1 MKLTSTRCL
10 SWALSLCA
18 LCAPKAS
25 ALASS
30 AAPRAALPAALAALD
45 PAAAVQG
52 SDDDA
57 ALIAEERRECDRLR
71 RRGEARTAER
81 RLTEI
86 LDEDKTD
93 AESFVL
99 RARCRVDQTQL
110 AQALQD
116 VHAASAILAAPEKSA
131 APGAAPGPTGAG
143 ENAAE
148 ARAENRRRLGA
159 LTLRTEADI
168 LSLMGRSSEAV
179 ALLDKAAKSLA
190 PALDARDA
198 WSLGRALWQAGQRER
213 ARVVLGQGSE
223 CGDDQPWDGLWA
235 RGECQ
240 RRLGRLEAASQSFVR
255 SLEVSKAV
263 DGDEPDVLAALG
275 SLYFEADKEVEAAKG
290 RSAANLFRDALKLD
304 PVHEGALLGLHAL
317 HRYNWQRQ
325 RESAQSILGRALA
338 ARPESIETLLVA
350 VAVDIDDGQ
359 LKSARE
365 RLAKLESI
373 AGGRRE
379 VKTLRAT
386 LDWIEHK
393 EEACAAI
400 LGELEKEDP
409 LDATPEREVGRH
421 LLELYRF
428 AEGLPFV
435 KRACERDPTDWDAL
449 TQLGRAL
456 ANTGDEVGARDALD
470 RAQKA
475 AAGRQDAWRDN
486 MRLALKRIGEKHERA
501 EKGDLTFSWE
511 PEGGAVLATYLIPF
525 YENARAELAKRYG
538 FTPQPTTIEVFRQHK
553 DFSVRSTGF
562 EGFPALGVCFG
573 PVVTAVSP
581 LSEMRGTQSW
591 ARTSFHEFTHVIHLG
606 LSHNRCPRWITEG
619 LATWEEVNRNPTWTR
634 NMRRELVD
642 SIANGDVIPVRE
654 INRAFRGPR
663 ILFGYYQGGLI
674 CQMLIERDG
683 FAPIVRLLEA
693 FDRGLDLDQALAEVY
708 KTTPEALDRD
718 FAAFVAHETAGL
730 RIEPR
735 WNPSRVERI
744 RLALARTMPSDAKK
758 RAEWID
764 GWCTV
769 AWSAWQQHQKIDAQ
783 EALRQ
788 IKDVDPPPPRSLFLR
803 GEIALTD
810 GDATLAAKLWKQA
823 IDQGADDYRVRI
835 ALGAFAR
842 DANDEGEMEAQYK
855 AAEKVFPGYDDHD
868 LSAELRLAAL
878 YDKEKRVDD
887 AMLAR
892 ERWLRWNA
900 GEVKA
905 RLTVAK
911 WRLEKGDTDIALAL
925 YDQANEVDP
934 FLRSLHRAWGDALRA
949 ANRHAEALREYE
961 MTLAVPPALDA
972 EKQEPYT
979 DVERAEVLGLQA
991 ASLLS
996 LGRNSEALAKAKE
1009 ALALD
1014 GDCAIAKE
1022 TLQKVQ

>member
-1 MKLTSTRCL
+1 MKSIAPLRSTWFL
-10 SWALSLCA
+10 AVCA
-18 LCAPKAS
+18 LGAPSVAARPNVHELGALES
-25 ALASS
+25 AQF
-30 AAPRAALPAALAALD
+30 RAASDTLSPQD
-45 PAAAVQG
+45 K
-52 SDDDA
+52 DDDA

-71 RRGEARTAER
+71 RRGEARKAER
-81 RLTEI
+81 RLTEL
-86 LDEDKTD
+86 LDENKGD
-93 AESFVL
+93 AESFLL
-99 RARCRVDQTQL
+99 RARCLVDQAQL
-110 AQALQD
+110 SKALDD
-116 VHAASAILAAPEKSA
+116 VHAATAILSGPASAQQSGSSPKDADPKS
-131 APGAAPGPTGAG
+131 
-143 ENAAE
+143 AE
-148 ARAENRRRLGA
+148 ARSDSVRRLRAEA
-159 LTLRTEADI
+159 LRIEAEILGTL
-168 LSLMGRSSEAV
+168 GRASEAV
-179 ALLDKAAKSLA
+179 ALLEKGASTLA

-198 WSLGRALWQAGQRER
+198 WVLGESAWRAGQRDR
-213 ARVVLGQGSE
+213 ARTFLAQGADT
-223 CGDDQPWDGLWA
+223 GDDQPWDGLWA

-240 RRLGRLEAASQSFVR
+240 QRLGRLEAASQSYVR
-255 SLEVSKAV
+255 SLEVAKSFE
-263 DGDEPDVLAALG
+263 GEEPDVLAALG
-275 SLYFEADKEVEAAKG
+275 ALYFEADKEVEAAKG
-290 RSAANLFRDALKLD
+290 RSAANLYRDALKLD
-304 PVHEGALLGLHAL
+304 ATHEAALLGLHAL

-325 RESAQSILGRALA
+325 RESAQAILGRALA
-338 ARPESIETLLVA
+338 ARPDSIETLLVA

-365 RLAKLESI
+365 RLAKLE
-373 AGGRRE
+373 AVAAGRRE

-393 EEACAAI
+393 EDACLAI
-400 LGELEKEDP
+400 LAELAKEDP
-409 LDATPEREVGRH
+409 KDATPEREVGRH

-435 KRACERDPTDWDAL
+435 KRASERDPTDWDAL

-456 ANTGDEVGARDALD
+456 ANTGDEPGAREALD

-511 PEGGAVLATYLIPF
+511 PEGGAVLAAYLIPF
-525 YENARAELAKRYG
+525 YENARIELAKRYG

-718 FAAFVAHETAGL
+718 FAAFVARETAGL

-735 WNPSRVERI
+735 WNPSRVERV
-744 RLALARTMPSDAKK
+744 RLGLARTMPSEAKA
-758 RAEWID
+758 RAAWID

-769 AWSAWQQHQKIDAQ
+769 AWAAWQQHQKIDAQ

-788 IKDVDPPPPRSLFLR
+788 IKDVTPVPPRAIFLR
-803 GEIALTD
+803 GEIALAD
-810 GDATLAAKLWKQA
+810 GDHELATKLWKEA
-823 IDQGADDYRVRI
+823 LAQGADDYRVRI
-835 ALGAFAR
+835 ALGAFAK
-842 DANDEGEMEAQYK
+842 DAGDDAETEAQYK
-855 AAEKVFPGYDDHD
+855 AAEKAFPGYDDRD

-878 YDKEKRVDD
+878 YEKLERKDD

-900 GEVKA
+900 GEVKP
-905 RLTVAK
+905 RLAVAK
-911 WRLEKGDTDIALAL
+911 WRMEKGDTDVALVL
-925 YDQANEVDP
+925 YEQANEVDP
-934 FLRSLHRAWGDALRA
+934 FLRSLHRAWGDALRTA
-949 ANRHAEALREYE
+949 GKHAEALREYE
-961 MTLAVPPALDA
+961 MLLAVPPTLDA
-972 EKQEPYT
+972 EDQKPFDDAQQ
-979 DVERAEVLGLQA
+979 AEALGLQA
-991 ASLLS
+991 ASLAA
-996 LGRNSEALAKAKE
+996 LGRNPEALARAKE

-1014 GDCAIAKE
+1014 PDCAIAKE